1 MHARSGRARE
11 ISLPSGTVWFAAV
24 AVIALAAVAGA
35 FGHRAFIA
43 PTDASPAPAAG
54 TLSQTIAG
62 NALAIAD
69 TPVGGASLAN
79 VPAPVSTAAAP
90 VSGSPTLANA
100 AAVSGLPLTGSTPN
114 SQEVAERANVVGL
127 LAERVGALQAR
138 MATLEST
145 SERLSNTG
153 LLGDE
158 DLLTDNPGRSSGDVD
173 ASGAANVDASGAAK
187 NLAGPAMGAR
197 ALPMSWSDFAG
208 SASKGAAASVGTSAA
223 DRVAPD
229 ASAQDLAFALDRLQ
243 ALMGHYEDVLS
254 AYDDA
259 FTRRAAEHARM
270 PSYMPVTDFLYLSS
284 SYGWR
289 RHPVTGRTTM
299 HEGLDFAAPRG
310 TPIYASAAG
319 IVVEA
324 KYLNGYGNTVE
335 IEHGNGIVTRY
346 AHSSQLHVRQGD
358 LVERGQ
364 LIADV
369 GSSGRSTGPHLHFE
383 VRMAGQP
390 LDPRLFLVD
399 QAPAGSTI
407 VRADH
412 EGGLSP

>member
-11 ISLPSGTVWFAAV
+11 ISLPGGTVWFAAV

-43 PTDASPAPAAG
+43 PTEASPAPGAG

-69 TPVGGASLAN
+69 TPSGGASLAN
-79 VPAPVSTAAAP
+79 ASAPVSTAGAP
-90 VSGSPTLANA
+90 VSGSPTLANV
-100 AAVSGLPLTGSTPN
+100 AAVSGAPLTGSTPS
-114 SQEVAERANVVGL
+114 SQEVAERANVMGL

-145 SERLSNTG
+145 GERLSNTG

-158 DLLTDNPGRSSGDVD
+158 DLLADNPEHLNGDDD
-173 ASGAANVDASGAAK
+173 ASGTAK
-187 NLAGPAMGAR
+187 NLAGPVMGAR

-208 SASKGAAASVGTSAA
+208 STSRGAEAPVDTVVA
-223 DRVAPD
+223 DRVASD
-229 ASAQDLAFALDRLQ
+229 ASAQDLALALDRLQ
-243 ALMGHYEDVLS
+243 VSMGHYEDVLS

-270 PSYMPVTDFLYLSS
+270 PSYMPVTDFPYLSS

-346 AHSSQLHVRQGD
+346 AHSSQLHVKQGD

-390 LDPRLFLVD
+390 LDPRLFLGD